1 MDDRVQDIE
10 DIRIKKTSHT
20 HDQFRKTIFYCL
32 SKSINSMS
40 IIENLKNSKPFSVND
55 FQGSRG
61 EGIN

>member
-1 MDDRVQDIE
+1 MNMAYHL
-10 DIRIKKTSHT
+10 IKKTSLT